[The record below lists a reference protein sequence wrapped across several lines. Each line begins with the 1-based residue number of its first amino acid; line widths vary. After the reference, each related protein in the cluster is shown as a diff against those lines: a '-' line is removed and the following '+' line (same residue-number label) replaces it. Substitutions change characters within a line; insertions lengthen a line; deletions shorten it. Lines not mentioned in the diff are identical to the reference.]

1 MTEVIVNLSPI
12 QRIARIFAGSCKTQK
27 INYLLENRILY
38 DARKTINAIGTI
50 WNDPFEHVY
59 D

>member
-1 MTEVIVNLSPI
+1 MNLSPI

-27 INYLLENRILY
+27 RNYLLKNRIFY
-38 DARKTINAIGTI
+38 DARKTTNAIGNI
-50 WNDPFEHVY
+50 GNDPFEHVY